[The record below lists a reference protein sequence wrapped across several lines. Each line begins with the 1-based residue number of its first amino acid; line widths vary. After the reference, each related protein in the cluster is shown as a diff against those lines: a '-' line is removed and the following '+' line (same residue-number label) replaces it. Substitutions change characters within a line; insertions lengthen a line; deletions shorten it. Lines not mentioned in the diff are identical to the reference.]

1 MFNNECSFK
10 MNVAG
15 SVTSAKN
22 RALFYRLENSLIHKF
37 FFGIKKIRLFQKI
50 GFFTPKKN
58 PIFSKNRI
66 FKPQKNPIFS
76 KNRIFN
82 PQKNPIFSVYL
93 GPEVLRDRIS
103 SFSDSR

>member
-37 FFGIKKIRLFQKI
+37 FFGIKKIRFFQKI
-50 GFFTPKKN
+50 GFLTPKKN